1 MRRTL
6 TATLCAVLLTA
17 CGGGTGESSS
27 GAQAGGAQAR
37 GGEGDLVA
45 QGEQL
50 YQSMTCAGCHG
61 RDGSGGVAPQLQG
74 LWGSQVELAD
84 GTTVTADAAYVEES
98 IRDPQAKVVA
108 GAVGQMP
115 AFDPTPEDMEA
126 LLAYLRSLGE

>member
-6 TATLCAVLLTA
+6 TAVLSAVLVAA
-17 CGGGTGESSS
+17 CGGTPAGG
-27 GAQAGGAQAR
+27 QAGDAR
-37 GGEGDLVA
+37 VAGGPGDLVA

-50 YQSMTCAGCHG
+50 YQSMTCVGCHG
-61 RDGSGGVAPQLQG
+61 PAGSGGVAPELRG

-98 IRDPQAKVVA
+98 VRDPQAKVVA

-115 AFDPTPEDMEA
+115 AFDPGPQDMEA